1 MEDERQSFLSK
12 HRAISG
18 YIGHEGHELKSFD
31 ACLKWVFVDQSNVWR
46 TGISWSIFFVLAI
59 GVPLVSHFLLSCSDC
74 DENHSRPYHVVSQLS
89 LSLFSVLAFIS
100 LSCWTRKYG
109 LRRFLFLDKLY
120 DASEKVR
127 HGYKQQFQN
136 SMKLLCLIVFPCFA
150 AECLYKIW
158 WYVSGATELPYYGNM
173 YLSNTILCTLELCSW
188 LYRTTIFFLVCVLF
202 RLICHLQIL
211 RLENFAQVFQKET
224 EVELILMEHLKIRRN
239 LRLMSH
245 RFRVFILLSLIMVTA
260 SQLISLVMVT
270 RSSAHVN
277 IFKAGELALC
287 SISLVI
293 SLFICLR
300 SATKITHKA
309 QSITGLAAKWHV
321 CATIQSFDYTESE
334 TPMAPISSAQVF
346 PFGAD
351 IESEDDEAGED
362 DDLDNTRL
370 VPIYSQT
377 ISFQKRQALVKY
389 LENNR
394 AGITVFGFTVDRMWL
409 HSIFAIQLALLLWL
423 LNKTIGIS

>member
-1 MEDERQSFLSK
+1 MHASNGFSWISPMYGGLVFHGPSSSFKPLACRLS
-12 HRAISG
+12 H
-18 YIGHEGHELKSFD
+18 
-31 ACLKWVFVDQSNVWR
+31 
-46 TGISWSIFFVLAI
+46 T
-59 GVPLVSHFLLSCSDC
+59 
-74 DENHSRPYHVVSQLS
+74 
-89 LSLFSVLAFIS
+89 FSSPAPTAMRI
-100 LSCWTRKYG
+100 TAG
-109 LRRFLFLDKLY
+109 LTI
-120 DASEKVR
+120 EKVR
-127 HGYKQQFQN
+127 HGCKQQFQN
-136 SMKLLCLIVFPCFA
+136 SMKLLCMIVFPCFA
-150 AECLYKIW
+150 AECLYKLW
-158 WYVSGATELPYYGNM
+158 WYVSGATELPYYGNI

-202 RLICHLQIL
+202 RLICRLQIL
-211 RLENFAQVFQKET
+211 RPENFAQVFQKET

-239 LRLMSH
+239 LWLMSH

-270 RSSAHVN
+270 RSSAHIN

-321 CATIQSFDYTESE
+321 CATIQCFYYTESE

-362 DDLDNTRL
+362 HDLDNTKL
-370 VPIYSQT
+370 VPIYTHT
-377 ISFQKRQALVKY
+377 ISFQKRQALVCSRNRSSSSVTVLNLFIY
-389 LENNR
+389 LCFCFFLFFCNDS
-394 AGITVFGFTVDRMWL
+394 AW
-409 HSIFAIQLALLLWL
+409 SLLQ
-423 LNKTIGIS
+423 